1 LSADGATDAGLLPA
15 QTALGGFTAHSPRS
29 ESLAGGIV
37 FVIPLLAMALLMRS
51 GIGDGAHRAVLAGL
65 SVIGLWRYS
74 WAATHYLRAC
84 WYRYRRYPQLRTGLD
99 PARERVDHVAVVI
112 TSFRIEAEI
121 NAAVYAALFRELL
134 DYGARATV
142 VACMTDP
149 ADARLLLAVGKA
161 CGCEG
166 RMDVALI
173 PQAGLGKRHA
183 MARALRHLASLA
195 LPSNSAVV
203 LMDGDTLIRRG
214 ILRHSLPL
222 LRRYPEVGAL
232 TVDNI
237 PLVRG
242 STISR
247 EWYRL
252 RMAQRHLLMCSIA
265 LSRKLLVLTG
275 RFSIYR
281 GAIAFDPGFAERIL
295 DDEVHHW
302 RFGRIKMLS
311 GDDKST
317 WFWVLSRGWQMLYL
331 PDVSVYCLE
340 ELPSPSFVRGSTS
353 LMRRWFGNMVRASG
367 RALGLGWRR
376 VGLFPYLAL
385 IDQRLSLW
393 TALIGPTLCLSLAL
407 FQGPHVLGLYL
418 VWVTSVRTVQAL
430 IVGVFAGRFNI
441 WFPLLL
447 YYGQTVGSAIK
458 IWATF
463 HPNVQNWTR
472 QKIRAADS
480 AAHATSTLLMAMSL
494 LAFVMAVL
502 LFGGVLDRV
511 L

>member
-1 LSADGATDAGLLPA
+1 MSADGGIDAGIAPA
-15 QTALGGFTAHSPRS
+15 QTSLGGFAAHSPRS
-29 ESLAGGIV
+29 ESLGGAAV
-37 FVIPLLAMALLMRS
+37 FLVPLLAMLLLSRS

-65 SVIGLWRYS
+65 SLIGLWRYS
-74 WAATHYLRAC
+74 WAMTHYLRAC
-84 WYRYRRYPQLRTGLD
+84 WYRHYTYPRLRDGLD
-99 PARERVDHVAVVI
+99 LQRDRVDHVAVVI

-149 ADARLLLAVGKA
+149 ADARLLRAVGTA

-166 RMDVALI
+166 RMDVSLI

-295 DDEVHHW
+295 DDEVQHW

-331 PDVSVYCLE
+331 PDASVYCLE
-340 ELPSPSFVRGSTS
+340 ELPSKSFVRGSTS

-376 VGLFPYLAL
+376 VGVFPYLVL

-393 TALIGPTLCLSLAL
+393 SALIGPTLCLTLTA

-418 VWVTSVRTVQAL
+418 VWVATVRSVQAL
-430 IVGVFAGRFNI
+430 IVGLFAGRFSI
-441 WFPLLL
+441 WFPPLLF
-447 YYGQTVGSAIK
+447 YGQTVGSAIK

-480 AAHATSTLLMAMSL
+480 VPHLVSTVLMAMSL
-494 LAFVMAVL
+494 LVFVLGVIL
-502 LFGGVLDRV
+502 LGGVLDHV